1 MPPSRVAHTPLPR
14 LSAVAPRLFY
24 GWWVAFGGCLISL
37 VCAGV
42 GFYSQGVLL
51 DALCAERG
59 WSRASVSGASGL
71 YFVVS
76 GFAGLAVGRAL
87 DRVGPRAFIALGAL
101 LLAASLVAVGRV
113 ESQAMLY
120 VWFPLMAVGASFA
133 GPVPTASIVTHWFV
147 SLRARAMTVSQTG
160 VSLGGILLVPLATF
174 LIHERGLPTAMAA
187 LAAIVVGVA
196 LPVVVFVLRS
206 DPTRHGLLP
215 DGHSA
220 AARENAAA
228 FAAAERSY
236 RTRDALRTRGFWGIM
251 LAFGIGL
258 FAQVGFLAH
267 QLAWL
272 RERIGPRDAAFAV
285 SATAFGSVVGRFV
298 VGPIADRI
306 EKRRIGVGLFWVQ
319 AAATLAF
326 AHAPGSASA
335 MAASF
340 VFGLTMGNI
349 FMMQPL
355 LVGEFYGVV
364 AFASVLGALQLG
376 TQLASGLGPYA
387 VGLAYDRLGGYPH
400 AFEGLAG
407 LAVLAGFVLSRVR
420 APRARSAEPH

>member
-1 MPPSRVAHTPLPR
+1 MPPSRAATTPLPR
-14 LSAVAPRLFY
+14 LSALAPRLFY
-24 GWWVAFGGCLISL
+24 GWWVALGGCLISL
-37 VCAGV
+37 VCAGI

-59 WSRASVSGASGL
+59 WPRATVSGASGL

-76 GFAGLAVGRAL
+76 GFAGLVVGRAI
-87 DRVGPRAFIALGAL
+87 DRLGARAFIALGAL
-101 LLAASLVAVGRV
+101 LLAGSLVAVGRV

-120 VWFPLMAVGASFA
+120 VWFPLMALGASFA
-133 GPVPTASIVTHWFV
+133 GPVPTSSIVTRWFV
-147 SLRARAMTVSQTG
+147 AQRARAMTVSQTG

-174 LIHERGLPTAMAA
+174 LIHERGLPAAMTA

-196 LPVVVFVLRS
+196 LPVVAFVLRS
-206 DPTRHGLLP
+206 DPARHGLVP
-215 DGHSA
+215 DGGAVA
-220 AARENAAA
+220 AQGDGAPPL
-228 FAAAERSY
+228 AEISY
-236 RTRDALRTRGFWGIM
+236 RTRDALRTASFWGIM

-272 RERIGPRDAAFAV
+272 RERIGPRDAALAV

-298 VGPIADRI
+298 VGPLADRI
-306 EKRRIGVGLFWVQ
+306 EKRKIGVALFWVQ

-326 AHAPGSASA
+326 AHAPGPASA
-335 MAASF
+335 VAASF
-340 VFGLTMGNI
+340 TFGLTMGNI

-355 LVGEFYGVV
+355 LVGEFFGVL

-376 TQLASGLGPYA
+376 TQLASGLGPFA
-387 VGLAYDRLGGYPH
+387 VGLAYDRLGGYQH

-407 LAVLAGFVLSRVR
+407 LAVVAGAVLARVR
-420 APRARSAEPH
+420 APQGRSV